1 MRGYGYGF
9 HHRMGR
15 DPEAVAGK
23 SVDKAVI
30 RRVLAFARNYRRLLV
45 AFVGTILAGILPPL
59 VFRSII
65 DHHAVPRRLDG
76 LDTLALLAL
85 ALAFADAGLNIVQ
98 RWLSARIAEGLI
110 FDLRSALYDHV
121 QGMPLAFF
129 TRTQTGS
136 LISRMNNDVMGAQ
149 QAFTGTLGSVLQ
161 NVLDLTVT
169 LFVMVQLEWRLTVLV
184 LLVVP
189 VFLLPARRVGR
200 RMQKLT
206 RESFQL
212 DAVITR

>member
-30 RRVLAFARNYRRLLV
+30 RRVLAFARNYRGLLV
-45 AFVGTILAGILPPL
+45 TFVGTILAGSIVGILPPL

-65 DHHAVPRRLDG
+65 DHHAIPRRLDG
-76 LDTLALLAL
+76 LNALALLAL
-85 ALAFADAGLNIVQ
+85 SLAFADAGLYILQ

-110 FDLRSALYDHV
+110 FDLRAALYDHV

-129 TRTQTGS
+129 T
-136 LISRMNNDVMGAQ
+136 
-149 QAFTGTLGSVLQ
+149 
-161 NVLDLTVT
+161 
-169 LFVMVQLEWRLTVLV
+169 
-184 LLVVP
+184 
-189 VFLLPARRVGR
+189 
-200 RMQKLT
+200 
-206 RESFQL
+206 
-212 DAVITR
+212 